1 MRPALA
7 VIAAAS
13 ALMLAACASKPLAY
27 APPVEVEAPPQKV
40 PDGIVPL
47 TVEQEQAAQ

>member
-1 MRPALA
+1 MRPAIAVLA
-7 VIAAAS
+7 A
-13 ALMLAACASKPLAY
+13 ALMLSACAGRPTDY

-47 TVEQEQAAQ
+47 TVEQEKAAE